1 MHYGCQRGT
10 RQTFVLGVLGLYV
23 QIETGLDVVITYVT
37 NLPSR
42 KDLQENM
49 RVVSAWFPTVQWHRV
64 GLTGA

>member
-42 KDLQENM
+42 KDLGAN
-49 RVVSAWFPTVQWHRV
+49 RPTRK
-64 GLTGA
+64 GFKKTCG